1 MAINNTNSKSLIAKT
16 NNSERREEPTRRKLS
31 GEGFIVGEILGC
43 KEDPGGGESQEPRR
57 AWSGEFEVDSAAKE
71 QGGESQESSHQEPGA
86 MMGQE
91 EGPGG
96 MTQELKAASFS
107 VLYNYIKARQG
118 QREIMQMLI
127 VVCC

>member
-43 KEDPGGGESQEPRR
+43 KEDPGGEEESQEPRR

-71 QGGESQESSHQEPGA
+71 HGGESQESSHQEPGV
-86 MMGQE
+86 MGQE

-107 VLYNYIKARQG
+107 VLFNYINARQG
-118 QREIMQMLI
+118 KREIMQMLI
-127 VVCC
+127 VVC